1 MQPLDPDHVVGVC
14 QRGIE
19 VTPVEHARPD
29 GVRPGFLVQHHFVFE
44 GFLAVEDVW
53 QRVVLD
59 LDELGGVARELTR
72 TCHHGRDGIAD
83 MAHTPDRERIVLDVR
98 SGRRGELEEG
108 VREDR
113 DFVTGERSVDAVQLE
128 RLRDVDGLDPCVRV
142 RRPHELDVAH
152 LVPLDVVEEHALAL
166 DEALVLLP
174 RDVLSD
180 EARLE
185 LA

>member
-1 MQPLDPDHVVGVC
+1 M
-14 QRGIE
+14 
-19 VTPVEHARPD
+19 
-29 GVRPGFLVQHHFVFE
+29 
-44 GFLAVEDVW
+44 W

-108 VREDR
+108 VRENR